1 MGKIFCIMGKSSSG
15 KDTIFR
21 LINEENTYGLKDVV
35 TYTTRPRRTNETNGI
50 EYYFINYDKLN
61 EWEQKGKVIESRC
74 YNTVHGDWYYS
85 TIDDG
90 QIDLDSN
97 NNYIIIS
104 TLESFV
110 NLRNYYGVENV
121 LPIYIEI
128 DDGLRLQR
136 ALDREREQSNP
147 KYEELCR
154 RFLADSEDFSETN
167 LEKANIN
174 RKFENYNLDKA
185 IDEIKRFIELGINNK

>member
-15 KDTIFR
+15 KDTIFKL
-21 LINEENTYGLKDVV
+21 LIDECVQELKEVV
-35 TYTTRPRRTNETNGI
+35 SYTTRPIRTNETHGV
-50 EYYFINYDKLN
+50 EYFFINKEQLE
-61 EWEQKGKVIESRC
+61 EWTSKEKVIEVRC
-74 YNTVHGDWYYS
+74 YNTAHGDWYYS

-90 QIDLDSN
+90 QIDLDAN
-97 NNYIIIS
+97 KNYVIIS

-110 NLRNYYGVENV
+110 GVREYYGKENV

-136 ALDREREQSNP
+136 ALDREREQSQP

-154 RFLADSEDFSETN
+154 RFIADSIDFSEDN
-167 LEKANIN
+167 LKAAGVT
-174 RKFENYNLDKA
+174 RKFENYNLDKVL
-185 IDEIKRFIELGINNK
+185 DEIKEFISSESE